1 MANMK
6 KDNLFVRYYDKLAAV
21 LVLIVLLVSLY
32 YLTTIPSGDDGNT
45 GHQLNA
51 LKERE
56 EAREK
61 KPDLEPAPLATY
73 ENAEKALS
81 KPMQLAP
88 LPDIHQA
95 GFLIPE
101 QRAQCGNAQCRK
113 PIALAAEKCSFC
125 GAEQSKKVVVAED
138 MDSDEDGIPDKVEV
152 ALGLDPKNPADA
164 KEDMDGDGFSNLE
177 EYQAKTDPKS
187 ATSHP
192 SVLVLLRV
200 KEIRAKRMPFILT
213 ARNLMPDGIQ
223 LVFNTPMAHGQSTI
237 YAKTN
242 SVIGQTG
249 YQVVKFVVSSKKE
262 RNQLKG
268 FMETIDTSIATVK
281 RLSDGK
287 EFEIRM
293 GDKRHVETDTEAVI
307 TLPLDKKDFP
317 VMEGT
322 SFKVR
327 EDTYRVLVIDTGKKS
342 VLIENEKTKQQKLVP
357 PQ

>member
-1 MANMK
+1 
-6 KDNLFVRYYDKLAAV
+6 
-21 LVLIVLLVSLY
+21 
-32 YLTTIPSGDDGNT
+32 
-45 GHQLNA
+45 
-51 LKERE
+51 
-56 EAREK
+56 
-61 KPDLEPAPLATY
+61 
-73 ENAEKALS
+73 
-81 KPMQLAP
+81 
-88 LPDIHQA
+88 
-95 GFLIPE
+95 
-101 QRAQCGNAQCRK
+101 
-113 PIALAAEKCSFC
+113 
-125 GAEQSKKVVVAED
+125 
-138 MDSDEDGIPDKVEV
+138 MDSDGDGIPDKIEV
-152 ALGLDPKNPADA
+152 AWGLDPKNPDDA

-177 EYQAKTDPKS
+177 EYRAKTDPKS
-187 ATSHP
+187 AVSHP

-223 LVFNTPMAHGQSTI
+223 LVFNTPVAHGQSTI

-249 YQVVKFVVSSKKE
+249 YQVVKFVASSKKE
-262 RNQLKG
+262 RNKLKG
-268 FMETIDTSIATVK
+268 FMETIDTSVATVK

-293 GDKRHVETDTEAVI
+293 GDTRQVETDTEAVI